1 MNKPPHALA
10 SRRVALLSLLAG
22 ASALLTACGGG
33 EDENST
39 PFVFTTQ
46 PSSVTVTYRG
56 SAVGVDFEAAVSDSV
71 KTAEWF
77 ESRDGGTTWTSLGY
91 TGNSLA
97 LGFFVTSTALNGYQ
111 YKIKVSNYD
120 DQFIT
125 SNPATLT
132 VLSAA

>member
-1 MNKPPHALA
+1 MNKPPHSLA

-22 ASALLTACGGG
+22 AGTLLTACGGG
-33 EDENST
+33 EDDNST
-39 PFVFTTQ
+39 PFVFTKQ
-46 PSSVTVTYRG
+46 PSNFTATYRG

-77 ESRDGGTTWTSLGY
+77 ESRDGGANWTSMGY
-91 TGNSLA
+91 TGNSLT
-97 LGFFVTSTALNGYQ
+97 LTFFVTNTSYNGYQ
-111 YKIKVSNYD
+111 YKVKVSNYD

-125 SNPATLT
+125 STPVTLT